1 MKTRRFVSI
10 TVMAAAISV
19 SLSGCFLLPEE
30 PEIPALPLVT
40 SHIEEDY
47 KTEIVQK
54 GDLEL
59 TADVT
64 FSSVPLQEEELAFAV
79 SGERYGGIYVQVGDR
94 VKAGDLVAEM
104 NNSAVNSGISAIDD
118 QLSQLDI
125 ELDIAVS
132 SLEVARQLKA
142 LTGRDIS
149 EYEKKVT
156 ELEDEIHI
164 LNLRRLELE
173 QEKESRRL
181 YASIDGTVT
190 YTKTVN
196 SGSST
201 IKNSAVVTIANRE
214 EYILSAFTE
223 HFEAFAKGEKYT
235 VTIGDVPYEAKAV
248 EAAELGFEPESR
260 DNKGTVEQKVYLV
273 ITDNDAVFEN
283 DSFRGE
289 VHLVLDSRQDV
300 MWLPSKAV
308 VTIGGQPM
316 VYYQDET
323 GLRSAK
329 AVETGLEADSGIE
342 IISGLEAGDEVI
354 VG

>member
-1 MKTRRFVSI
+1 MKTRKFVSI
-10 TVMAAAISV
+10 TALAAAISV

-40 SHIEEDY
+40 SQIEEEY
-47 KTEIVQK
+47 KTETVQK

-59 TADVT
+59 TADVS
-64 FSSVPLQEEELAFAV
+64 FSNVPLQEEDLKFSI
-79 SGERYGGIYVQVGDR
+79 SGQRYGGIYVQVGDS

-104 NNSAVNSGISAIDD
+104 NNSAVNSQIASIDK
-118 QLSQLDI
+118 QLSLLAI
-125 ELDIAVS
+125 ELDIAVQ
-132 SLEVARQLKA
+132 SLEVARQLNVQAGK
-142 LTGRDIS
+142 DIS
-149 EYEKKVT
+149 DYEKKVT
-156 ELEDEIHI
+156 QLEDEAYI
-164 LNLRRLELE
+164 LNLRRQELE
-173 QEKESRRL
+173 DEKESRRL

-190 YTKTVN
+190 YAKTIN
-196 SGSST
+196 SGSTT

-223 HFEAFAKGEKYT
+223 YYDAFASGEKYA
-235 VTIGDVPYEAKAV
+235 VVIGDVPYEAVAV
-248 EAAELGFEPESR
+248 EAVELGFEPESR
-260 DNKGTVEQKVYLV
+260 DNKGTMEEKVYLV
-273 ITDNDAVFEN
+273 LTDEDVFFESE
-283 DSFRGE
+283 SFRGE

-342 IISGLEAGDEVI
+342 IISGLEVGDEVI
-354 VG
+354 IG